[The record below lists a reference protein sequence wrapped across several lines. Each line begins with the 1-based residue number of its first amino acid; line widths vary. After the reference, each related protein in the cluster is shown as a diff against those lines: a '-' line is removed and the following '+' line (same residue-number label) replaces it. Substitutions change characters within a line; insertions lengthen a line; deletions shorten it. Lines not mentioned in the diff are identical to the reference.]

1 MQQVLRVIYLASYA
15 AGLIALAAG
24 TVNRF
29 FTFMQDVSPR
39 GVLVFAIAC
48 FICSIATLR
57 AAEEEAKER
66 QKPQEKAGSASA

>member
-1 MQQVLRVIYLASYA
+1 MQQVLRIIYLASYA
-15 AGLIALAAG
+15 AGLIALAVG

-39 GVLVFAIAC
+39 GMFIFAMAC
-48 FICSIATLR
+48 LICSIATLR

-66 QKPQEKAGSASA
+66 QKPQEKARSATA